1 MKIALTGKMRSGKDA
16 AADYLVNHYGF
27 RKFAFGDAIRNLCK
41 ELFPHA
47 DEDGKPRALFQDV
60 GQALRE
66 VDPDVWVNY
75 VLRQI
80 ERETGPDDD
89 VVITDLRQWNEYL
102 SLLEAGFDVVKIN
115 SSATTRIQR
124 MKRLG
129 EQINL
134 AQFNHETEKFVEQID
149 ADFEITNEGTLK
161 ELYCLIDNALLHI
174 KEEAA

>member
-16 AADYLVNHYGF
+16 AADYLVDHYGF
-27 RKFAFGDAIRNLCK
+27 KKFAFGDAIRNLCK
-41 ELFPHA
+41 ELFPSA
-47 DEDGKPRALFQDV
+47 DQDGKPRELYQNV
-60 GQALRE
+60 GQALRD

-89 VVITDLRQWNEYL
+89 IVITDLRQWNEYF
-102 SLLEAGFDVVKIN
+102 SVLEAGFDVVKIN

-129 EQINL
+129 EPIQL

-149 ADFEITNEGTLK
+149 VDFEITNEGTLK
-161 ELYCLIDNALLHI
+161 ELHCLIDNALLHI
-174 KEEAA
+174 DEEVA

>member
-16 AADYLVNHYGF
+16 VSDYLVNHYGF

-41 ELFPHA
+41 ELFPNS
-47 DEDGKPRALFQDV
+47 DEDGKPRALYQNV
-60 GQALRE
+60 GQALRD

-89 VVITDLRQWNEYL
+89 IVITDLRQWNEYF
-102 SLLEAGFDVVKIN
+102 SLLEAGFEVVKIN
-115 SSATTRIQR
+115 SSATTRIR
-124 MKRLG
+124 RIKRLG
-129 EQINL
+129 EPIDL
-134 AQFNHETEKFVEQID
+134 AQFNHETEKAVDEFD

-161 ELYCLIDNALLHI
+161 ELHCLIDNALLHI
-174 KEEAA
+174 NEEVA